1 MQKLKSYAKQA
12 FRALAY
18 IHSMGIIHADIKLA
32 NLSLHKKSDDSEILK
47 IIDFGLSLVTEEN
60 EEHKAHL
67 NGRVGTVGYMAP
79 ELSDNSDLKVGPEI
93 DIWSMGICLYKM
105 WVAYTPDKVK
115 KYHYGKFDQTRD
127 KSDSLCLGTGPIPF
141 VQRDWKKITPE
152 FQSLI
157 KCCLEFEPG
166 NRISAQDALN
176 HEALN

>member
-105 WVAYTPDKVK
+105 
-115 KYHYGKFDQTRD
+115 
-127 KSDSLCLGTGPIPF
+127 
-141 VQRDWKKITPE
+141 
-152 FQSLI
+152 
-157 KCCLEFEPG
+157 
-166 NRISAQDALN
+166 
-176 HEALN
+176 